1 LDVLR
6 DSNSLRDGEDFGE
19 LVVGNVVE
27 LCAVVFG
34 DDELGGTLVLAGR
47 YWRNWKA
54 YRVAFAQRTDVK
66 ESKCLLALEDLHRRD
81 LA

>member
-27 LCAVVFG
+27 LCPVVFG
-34 DDELGGTLVLAGR
+34 DDELGGTLVLAG
-47 YWRNWKA
+47 
-54 YRVAFAQRTDVK
+54 
-66 ESKCLLALEDLHRRD
+66 
-81 LA
+81 